1 MYLDSDSEILD
12 PNASDAASDLSSVG
26 DGEASPGSDLES
38 DPEEN
43 QEDSQ
48 EDSTEDT
55 SSEIQESSSG
65 SSGSDYT
72 EALSLLHEDV
82 LALSEQLDKSNYLI
96 SSLLFF
102 LVFYWCS
109 NRIKN
114 AVKLFCGRKSN
125 E

>member
-1 MYLDSDSEILD
+1 MFLDSDSEILD
-12 PNASDAASDLSSVG
+12 PNASDPAIDLSSVG

-38 DPEEN
+38 DPEEI
-43 QEDSQ
+43 QKDSQ

-55 SSEIQESSSG
+55 SSEIQDSSSG

-72 EALSLLHEDV
+72 EAISLLHDDV

-96 SSLLFF
+96 SALLFF